1 MATAAIDVRSAEDT
15 QGSLLKSESQ
25 TQIVIRRFRKHK
37 LAVVS
42 LVLLVMIFV
51 ASLLAPIIA
60 PFGRDFID
68 ISAGARFAPIMSTS
82 PDGRIHYLGTDHLG
96 RDIFTRLLYAAR
108 VTLTIAVLVA
118 TLSTIIGMTIG
129 SIAGYYRGMI
139 DTLLMRFLEIMA
151 SIPEFPILLIVAS
164 ILVIDPTMLPIPVFL
179 LVPMK
184 DLMLL
189 KDINEARSV
198 AALVLVLVLFGWI
211 GTARLMRGM
220 VLSIRE
226 TNFIE
231 ASKAMGASNPSIIS
245 RHIIPNSMAPII
257 VSFTQLL
264 ATSFAAE
271 TALSFLGLGVQD
283 PTATWG
289 NMMSVAQDFIF
300 EQRLLPVIVGIP
312 IFICA
317 LAFNF
322 IGDGLRDALD
332 PRLKM

>member
-1 MATAAIDVRSAEDT
+1 MATAAIDARSTEGAH
-15 QGSLLKSESQ
+15 SLIKTESQ
-25 TQIVIRRFRKHK
+25 TQVVIRRFRKHK

-42 LVLLVMIFV
+42 LIVLTIIFI

-60 PFGRDFID
+60 PFGRDDID
-68 ISAGARFAPIMSTS
+68 ISADARFAPPMSVS
-82 PDGRIHYLGTDHLG
+82 ADGRVHLLGTDHLG

-118 TLSTIIGMTIG
+118 TFSTLIGMFVG
-129 SIAGYYRGMI
+129 AVAGYYRGII
-139 DTLLMRFLEIMA
+139 DTLLMRFLELMA
-151 SIPEFPILLIVAS
+151 SIPDFPILLIVAS
-164 ILVIDPTMLPIPVFL
+164 ILITDPNLLPIPNFL
-179 LVPMK
+179 LVILR
-184 DLMLL
+184 DVMLL
-189 KDINEARSV
+189 KDVNEARSV
-198 AALVLVLVLFGWI
+198 AALIIVLVAFGWI

-226 TNFIE
+226 LDFVE
-231 ASKAMGASNPSIIS
+231 ASKAMGMPSPSIIR
-245 RHIIPNSMAPII
+245 RHIIPNAMAPII
-257 VSFTQLL
+257 VAFTQQL
-264 ATSFAAE
+264 ASAFAAE

-289 NMMSVAQDFIF
+289 NMMSLAQRFIF
-300 EQRLLPVIVGIP
+300 EQRMLPIIVGVP
-312 IFICA
+312 ILVCS

>member
-1 MATAAIDVRSAEDT
+1 MATAAIDVRSAEGA
-15 QGSLLKSESQ
+15 QGSLIKPESQ
-25 TQIVIRRFRKHK
+25 AQVVFRRFRKHK

-42 LVLLVMIFV
+42 LVLLTIIFV

-60 PFGRDFID
+60 PFGRDDID
-68 ISAGARFAPIMSTS
+68 ISAGARFAPPMSVTA
-82 PDGRIHYLGTDHLG
+82 DGRVHFLGTDHLG
-96 RDIFTRLLYAAR
+96 RDIFTRLLYSAR

-118 TLSTIIGMTIG
+118 TLSTLIGMTVG
-129 SIAGYYRGMI
+129 SLAGYYRGKV
-139 DTLLMRFLEIMA
+139 DTLLMRFLELMA

-164 ILVIDPTMLPIPVFL
+164 ILVIDPSMIPIPVL
-179 LVPMK
+179 VLVPLK
-184 DLMLL
+184 ELMLL

-198 AALVLVLVLFGWI
+198 AALVMVLVVFGWI

-226 TNFIE
+226 QNFVE
-231 ASKAMGASNPSIIS
+231 ASRAMGSSDRNIILH
-245 RHIIPNSMAPII
+245 HIIPNSMAPII

-264 ATSFAAE
+264 ASAFAAE

-289 NMMSVAQDFIF
+289 NMMSLAQRFIF
-300 EQRLLPVIVGIP
+300 EQRFLAIIVGIP
-312 IFICA
+312 ILICS